1 MEEESPE
8 RRAGPNQAAS
18 PSATLRDLSSAG
30 HPGETGAGSGANA
43 RRECR
48 AGLPGQLSHRG
59 FVAEGSEAIGKAD
72 QVAAGSRSR
81 ANRHSSLFSAMGERF
96 GPGAPIPSPESA
108 GPLR

>member
-1 MEEESPE
+1 MGEKSPE
-8 RRAGPNQAAS
+8 RRVGPDQAAS

-30 HPGETGAGSGANA
+30 DSGETGAGGGANA

-48 AGLPGQLSHRG
+48 AGLPGQASGGGL
-59 FVAEGSEAIGKAD
+59 AEEGSQAVGKAD

-81 ANRHSSLFSAMGERF
+81 ADRHPSVYSAMKEQVGHNEST
-96 GPGAPIPSPESA
+96 PNPESA

>member
-1 MEEESPE
+1 MEEKSPE
-8 RRAGPNQAAS
+8 RRAGPDQATS

-30 HPGETGAGSGANA
+30 DPGETGARGGANA

-48 AGLPGQLSHRG
+48 AGLPGQASGGGL
-59 FVAEGSEAIGKAD
+59 VAEGSEAIGKAD

-96 GPGAPIPSPESA
+96 GPGATIPSPESA
-108 GPLR
+108 G